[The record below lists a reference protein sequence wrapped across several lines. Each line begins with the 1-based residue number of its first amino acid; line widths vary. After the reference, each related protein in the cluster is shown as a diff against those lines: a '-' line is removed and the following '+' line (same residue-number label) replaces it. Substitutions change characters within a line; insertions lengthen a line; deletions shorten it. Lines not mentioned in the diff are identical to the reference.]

1 MALIPAWLNPKIK
14 KIYTHQLP
22 AWHSASRVVFGVVVD
37 TFRLYSNLGHTFN
50 FDRVSNFNHIKY
62 LLVFS
67 SYFTAVKKSDG
78 EAALTSL

>member
-1 MALIPAWLNPKIK
+1 MIPAWLDPKIK

-22 AWHSASRVVFGVVVD
+22 AWHSASRVVFGVVAD

-50 FDRVSNFNHIKY
+50 FDCVSNFNHIKY
-62 LLVFS
+62 LYS
-67 SYFTAVKKSDG
+67 SYSTAVKKSDG

>member
-1 MALIPAWLNPKIK
+1 MIPAWLNPKIK

-50 FDRVSNFNHIKY
+50 FDCVSNFNLIKY
-62 LLVFS
+62 LYSRYL
-67 SYFTAVKKSDG
+67 TAVKKSDG
-78 EAALTSL
+78 EVALTSL